1 MEKKPFLKRLFY
13 RYEPKGEVE
22 KSGKTYYRYT
32 RVPRFSGRKIGKI
45 LLYLF
50 ILILA
55 FLTFVALDTIMNTP
69 SRKYKKK
76 AVLSQKEADYVQ
88 DLCGS

>member
-13 RYEPKGEVE
+13 KYEPKGEVE

-32 RVPRFSGRKIGKI
+32 RVPRFSERKLGKI
-45 LLYLF
+45 LLYLS

-55 FLTFVALDTIMNTP
+55 FLTFVALEKIINTP
-69 SRKYKKK
+69 SRKYKKA
-76 AVLSQKEADYVQ
+76 AVLLQKEAGYVQ
-88 DLCGS
+88 VLCSS